1 MSFIGASDA
10 AKWADGK
17 LFGPDIRLCRVWKN
31 DSRDIGPGDAFVAL
45 KGEETDGHLYVH
57 KAIERGAKLLLVNF
71 SRFEELSLNAPEYA
85 GITVITVTETES
97 ALAKIAGEY
106 LKFCAPN
113 MIGITGSVGKTTTRE
128 LTLNLLRS
136 EKRVHSAIRSFNT
149 IIGCSLTMLAMP
161 EDTEI
166 LILEFGTNHF
176 GEIKEMVELFPPE
189 TVVITEVAPAHLAGF
204 GTIEG
209 VLKAK
214 MEICESKKLKTIIF
228 NSDNALLK
236 NELSYKFN
244 NIDKIGVGKGP
255 DSDLRILDS
264 GLSLNDEGATLVS
277 EYGFNGR
284 KFKLETN
291 LFGLQHA
298 YNVGYAFLA
307 ADHFGIS
314 EDIIRKNISL
324 FSPISGRGICKKL
337 PGKIWIIDEAYNANP
352 SSMQAAIENTLN
364 VASSSGLS
372 AYAVFGG
379 MRELGASSLLWHQDI
394 LRITSPFQRILL
406 LGDEWFDPDIE
417 IPDNAERYKSF
428 EEITSL
434 AENLLKPDSVIL
446 VKGSNSYGLKRLV
459 ALLTEG

>member
-10 AKWADGK
+10 AKWSDGK
-17 LFGPDIRLCRVWKN
+17 LYGPDIRLCRSWKN
-31 DSRDIGPGDAFVAL
+31 DSREVGPGDAFVAL

-57 KAIERGAKLLLVNF
+57 KAIERGAKLLLVDF
-71 SRFEELSLNAPEYA
+71 SRFEELSLNTPEYA
-85 GITVITVTETES
+85 GITVITVSETES

-106 LKFCAPN
+106 LKFYAPE

-128 LTLNLLRS
+128 LTLNLLQS

-149 IIGCSLTMLAMP
+149 AIGCSLTILAMP

-176 GEIKEMVELFPPE
+176 GEIREMVELFPPE

-214 MEICESKKLKTIIF
+214 MEICESKKLETIIF
-228 NSDNALLK
+228 NSDNELLK

-244 NIDKIGVGKGP
+244 NIVKIGVGKSP

-264 GLSLNDEGATLVS
+264 GLALSDEGATLVS
-277 EYGFNGR
+277 EYEFNGR
-284 KFKLETN
+284 KFELKTN

-298 YNVGYAFLA
+298 FNVGYAFLA

-314 EDIIRKNISL
+314 EDIIKKNISL
-324 FSPISGRGICKKL
+324 FSPISGRGMCKKL
-337 PGKIWIIDEAYNANP
+337 PGNIWVIDEAYNANP
-352 SSMQAAIENTLN
+352 SSMKAAIENTLN
-364 VASSSGLS
+364 VASSSALS
-372 AYAVFGG
+372 PYAVLGG
-379 MRELGASSLLWHQDI
+379 MRELGASSLLWHQEV
-394 LRITSPFQRILL
+394 LRTTSLFQRILL
-406 LGDEWFDPDIE
+406 LGNEWFDPDIE
-417 IPDNAERYKSF
+417 MPDNAERYKSF
-428 EEITSL
+428 EEITSP
-434 AENLLKPDSVIL
+434 AESLLKPDSVIL